1 VVTLIVVLKKNLII
15 YYQIGRCFHTTENNE
30 KPKAFFLS
38 FFQVNR
44 PKKNHNNNENEF
56 FSLLFHISRLI

>member
-1 VVTLIVVLKKNLII
+1 MVTLIVVLKTILII

-38 FFQVNR
+38 SKFPN
-44 PKKNHNNNENEF
+44 NNNEDDF